1 MKHGIQ
7 APWLAALLALA
18 VVLAQSIVVVHDEV
32 HLGLDGD
39 DHCLIAQFANTLHAS
54 SEALAFHWTLVSL
67 SWQRLNPP
75 LFFPLFSH
83 FFRFDGNPRAP
94 PVLF

>member
-1 MKHGIQ
+1 MNRSIRT
-7 APWLAALLALA
+7 PWLAALLALA
-18 VVLAQSIVVVHDEV
+18 VVLAQSIVMVHDEV

-54 SEALAFHWTLVSL
+54 SEAVAFQWTLVNL
-67 SWQRLNPP
+67 PWLRLDPP
-75 LFFPLFSH
+75 FSFPLFSH
-83 FFRFDGNPRAP
+83 LFRFDGNPRAP